1 MLLSLEFVVN
11 QNINN
16 SYSRKKTKYN
26 IKTIIMSN

>member
-16 SYSRKKTKYN
+16 SYSRKKKLN
-26 IKTIIMSN
+26 TISKQ